1 MCLVLK
7 ITPVK
12 LGNVVLNKKIGPL
25 RKQLN
30 GIPPLKRVLSFAK
43 KHLSHSRADDGKVH
57 SQPHVSW
64 LYKNIAAFLKT
75 SLPSS

>member
-1 MCLVLK
+1 MESP
-7 ITPVK
+7 T
-12 LGNVVLNKKIGPL
+12 KKS
-25 RKQLN
+25 
-30 GIPPLKRVLSFAK
+30 LSFAK